1 MSVMRSL
8 MSLDGGADAA
18 GSADE
23 AQTVPRLD
31 VLTVKTTVPA
41 KQVRV
46 KLESDMNGFYVPV
59 ADERYE
65 VYSHG
70 NGWAYEIVDVR
81 TGRSLWVQDHEADEL
96 REATRDF
103 EDLSCVPEYMEV
115 LGYRA

>member
-1 MSVMRSL
+1 
-8 MSLDGGADAA
+8 MSLDRGADAA

-23 AQTVPRLD
+23 AQTIPRLD

-81 TGRSLWVQDHEADEL
+81 TGRSLWVQDGEADEL
-96 REATRDF
+96 REATVDF
-103 EDLSCVPEYMEV
+103 EDMTCIEEYMEV
-115 LGYRA
+115 RGYRA